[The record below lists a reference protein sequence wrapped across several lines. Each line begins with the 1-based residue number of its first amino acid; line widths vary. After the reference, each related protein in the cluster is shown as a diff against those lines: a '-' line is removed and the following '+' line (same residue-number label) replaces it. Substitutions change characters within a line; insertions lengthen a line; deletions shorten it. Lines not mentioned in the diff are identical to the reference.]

1 MLLSLVYKERREKVI
16 DKLIEFIYQLS
27 VKDIKIAVR
36 ILKEPICFIKEDRGK
51 QLTLLVMIIRLDNNS
66 QIDI

>member
-1 MLLSLVYKERREKVI
+1 MT

-27 VKDIKIAVR
+27 VEDIKVAVR
-36 ILKEPICFIKEDRGK
+36 ILKEPICFIKRDREK
-51 QLTLLVMIIRLDNNS
+51 QLTFSVMIIRLDNNS

>member
-1 MLLSLVYKERREKVI
+1 MCVT

-27 VKDIKIAVR
+27 VEDIKVAVR
-36 ILKEPICFIKEDRGK
+36 ILKEPICFIKKDREK
-51 QLTLLVMIIRLDNNS
+51 QLTFSVMIIRLDNNS